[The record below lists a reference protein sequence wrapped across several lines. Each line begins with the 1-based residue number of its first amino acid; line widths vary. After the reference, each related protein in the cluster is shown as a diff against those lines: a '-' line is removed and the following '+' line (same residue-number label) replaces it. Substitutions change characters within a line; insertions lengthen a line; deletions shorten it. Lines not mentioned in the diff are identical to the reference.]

1 MRLTGKASGRLPSAV
16 NALQLFQGHERN
28 KVTPVLYSIVDPTV
42 PIPTLQLH
50 IGKHPSG

>member
-28 KVTPVLYSIVDPTV
+28 KVTPVLYSTVDPTV
-42 PIPTLQLH
+42 LMPH